1 MLARVLAIETAVRYH
16 PKTSCNRQSG
26 SSESKMASS
35 VLQPEV
41 WSETEKVC
49 GASIADWS
57 EHLGL
62 VRPDVSHSPHLPL
75 QPPPLLTHQPKP
87 WPSLTL
93 TPPPAPTPPPWP

>member
-75 QPPPLLTHQPKP
+75 QLPPLLTLTS
-87 WPSLTL
+87 PSPG
-93 TPPPAPTPPPWP
+93 PP